1 MKLFAEIVPDKA
13 SLKKM
18 KREVEGVKP
27 KVGAKTPATPAPA
40 PATPAPA
47 VPSGD
52 MGMGA
57 LIMPMMKMLAPLMI
71 IAAGIGMLIKVLMDL
86 EPIKAIMEMI
96 NNILKI
102 ALLPVA
108 MMLMRYLMPV
118 LIWLM
123 KAMRQGFWKTLFG
136 VEDEDKTI
144 IGQLKK
150 RPPEFEGGP
159 TLAEHLHGIDWA
171 GIFEQSAR
179 GWGIIFDRIGSW
191 IGEKWHKFLNELEA
205 FLENPIKWLGEKFW
219 NFITDLDEL
228 LGGYPSKIGGV
239 LLNFSNDLW
248 EEFLNFLSNLND
260 KLGEFP
266 SKLWDGFLNFLSDL
280 ETRLKGFP
288 SMVWNNFTNA
298 ISRGS
303 SALREL
309 GRWILSWARS
319 QIRRVASR
327 VTGGLIGGRNVSDFV
342 ITPNG
347 VLKTHPNDYLIG
359 TKNPD
364 ALGGGSGTTINI
376 KVDGVATDE
385 IVRQMERK
393 LARVVRNM
401 DVI

>member
-136 VEDEDKTI
+136 VGDKDEGKTI
-144 IGQLKK
+144 LGVPKGKTIQERK
-150 RPPEFEGGP
+150 REAALEGGP
-159 TLAEHLHGIDWA
+159 TLADHLREIDWA
-171 GIFEQSAR
+171 G
-179 GWGIIFDRIGSW
+179 
-191 IGEKWHKFLNELEA
+191 
-205 FLENPIKWLGEKFW
+205 FW
-219 NFITDLDEL
+219 NWLTGGDEPNL
-228 LGGYPSKIGGV
+228 FGRFWNWLVG
-239 LLNFSNDLW
+239 D
-248 EEFLNFLSNLND
+248 EETESVWSRFTTWLSNAWN
-260 KLGEFP
+260 EFIE
-266 SKLWDGFLNFLSDL
+266 DL
-280 ETRLKGFP
+280 KTRLKGFP

-298 ISRGS
+298 ISRGA
-303 SALREL
+303 SALRGL
-309 GRWILSWARS
+309 GSWILSWARR
-319 QIRRVASR
+319 QIRRARKGAGELVGR
-327 VTGGLIGGRNVSDFV
+327 VGKAIGVTDFV
-342 ITPNG
+342 VTPAG
-347 VLKTHPNDYLIG
+347 ILKTHPNDYLIG